1 MQIPFHVT
9 NQCRNVILSSLIS
22 TTLYHLE
29 RKKHQTSDGLNVD
42 FPTTSFKTRDKRR
55 QPGKRYSR
63 IGKLRRLRGQ
73 PQGGWKSSRVVES
86 GRCQGQIQLLTP
98 ENTETVI
105 TETRETADGGPISLS
120 SLLPSPRE
128 SFSFGPPFFI
138 PRFQSLRLFAHVSYL
153 DHFPRFSRVLP
164 PFFPRAFFCVGGKK

>member
-1 MQIPFHVT
+1 MKITRSKRFHA
-9 NQCRNVILSSLIS
+9 RNTGPNIVSATCLSCE
-22 TTLYHLE
+22 TAGCAHKGKRE
-29 RKKHQTSDGLNVD
+29 
-42 FPTTSFKTRDKRR
+42 KTRDKRR

-120 SLLPSPRE
+120 SLLPSPQE